1 MGVFFEINDYFR
13 TGGNVSVN
21 DLSQLINTLSNQDFA
36 FLGWINLISW
46 RTYSARR
53 GLPGS

>member
-1 MGVFFEINDYFR
+1 MGVFFEIHYYFR

-21 DLSQLINTLSNQDFA
+21 DLSQLINTLSNQDVG
-36 FLGWINLISW
+36 FLGWINFISW
-46 RTYSARR
+46 RTYSAHR